1 MKIGIIADTHDN
13 ILAIKKAVHFF
24 NTLDLKYVIH
34 AGDYVAPFALKELM
48 DLKAKFMGIFG
59 NNDGERSGLHSICK
73 YIYEPP
79 HDILLHNRHILVT
92 HMPESLSKRSLM
104 NTDVVIS
111 AHTHIPEIKPGSPL
125 YINPGECC
133 GWLSK
138 KCTVAVLNLE
148 TFDAEIVNLSMVS
161 LDKC

>member
-13 ILAIKKAVHFF
+13 ILVIKKAVYFF

-48 DLKAKFMGIFG
+48 NLKAKFMGVFG
-59 NNDGERSGLHSICK
+59 NNDGERRGLHSICK

-79 HDILLHNRHILVT
+79 YDILLHDKHIIVT
-92 HMPESLSKRSLM
+92 HMLESLSKRSLM

-111 AHTHIPEIKPGSPL
+111 AHTHIPEIKPGSPF

-138 KCTVAVLNLE
+138 RSTVAVLNLE
-148 TFDAEIVNLSMVS
+148 TFDAEIINLSMIS
-161 LDKC
+161 SDKC